1 LLIVEYER
9 RKVNG
14 RKHFYAKTKIKLE
27 AVEYYQ
33 PIHIAKKKKIEVH
46 SGDNTKGVAEHP
58 LDKKI
63 SKSVTHR

>member
-1 LLIVEYER
+1 MEKNIFMQ
-9 RKVNG
+9 KKKQNS
-14 RKHFYAKTKIKLE
+14 KL
-27 AVEYYQ
+27 Q
-33 PIHIAKKKKIEVH
+33 NIINLFILQKKKKEVH

>member
-1 LLIVEYER
+1 MEENIFMQ
-9 RKVNG
+9 KQKQNS
-14 RKHFYAKTKIKLE
+14 KL
-27 AVEYYQ
+27 Q
-33 PIHIAKKKKIEVH
+33 NIINLFILQKKKKIEVH

>member
-1 LLIVEYER
+1 MEKNIFMQ
-9 RKVNG
+9 K
-14 RKHFYAKTKIKLE
+14 KTKTKLE

-33 PIHIAKKKKIEVH
+33 PIHIAKKKKEVH